1 MKPLNG
7 AFFVGFILKGC
18 ILASLINTPNAKK
31 ISFYFF
37 APAVRL
43 F

>member
-7 AFFVGFILKGC
+7 AFFVGIVLKGC
-18 ILASLINTPNAKK
+18 ILALLINTPNAEK
-31 ISFYFF
+31 ISLYFF